1 MYTKMEKE
9 RKESNIYK
17 WTCEQTDKRI
27 TRKLLTAL
35 GSLQDGTLISKWTC
49 EQTDKR
55 ITRKLLTTLGS
66 LQDGTLISEPAVP
79 LCVFWGALESSEL

>member
-9 RKESNIYK
+9 RKESNIY
-17 WTCEQTDKRI
+17 
-27 TRKLLTAL
+27 
-35 GSLQDGTLISKWTC
+35 KWTC